1 MLRIMPIVSVDYT
14 RVTVLTVVAVGVV
27 AIVGDSVAKY
37 FR

>member
-1 MLRIMPIVSVDYT
+1 MPIVSVDYT
-14 RVTVLTVVAVGVV
+14 HITVLTAVAVKIV